1 MPDSESIRVVR
12 ELVVEARKLKNQ
24 SFKEVTPQIP
34 AAEREAI
41 RNELVDIAYGLIR
54 KHAFTIPQ
62 VRHFLHELLDVSV

>member
-1 MPDSESIRVVR
+1 MPDNESIQVVK

-24 SFKEVTPQIP
+24 SKEVTPQIP

-41 RNELVDIAYGLIR
+41 RSELVDIAYNLIR

>member
-1 MPDSESIRVVR
+1 MPDNESIQVVK
-12 ELVVEARKLKNQ
+12 ELVAEARKLENQ
-24 SFKEVTPQIP
+24 SKEVTPQIP

-41 RNELVDIAYGLIR
+41 RSELVDIAYNLIR

>member
-1 MPDSESIRVVR
+1 MPDNESIQVVK
-12 ELVVEARKLKNQ
+12 ELVAEARKLKNQ
-24 SFKEVTPQIP
+24 SKEVTPQIP

-41 RNELVDIAYGLIR
+41 RSELVDIAYNLIR

>member
-1 MPDSESIRVVR
+1 MSNNESVQVVK

-24 SFKEVTPQIP
+24 SKEVTPQIP

-41 RNELVDIAYGLIR
+41 RSELVDIAYGLIR

>member
-24 SFKEVTPQIP
+24 SKEVTPQIP

>member
-1 MPDSESIRVVR
+1 MPDNESIQVVR
-12 ELVVEARKLKNQ
+12 ELVAEARKLKNQ
-24 SFKEVTPQIP
+24 SKEVTPQIP

-41 RNELVDIAYGLIR
+41 RSELVDIAYGLIR

>member
-1 MPDSESIRVVR
+1 MPDNESIQVVK
-12 ELVVEARKLKNQ
+12 ELAVEARKLKNQ
-24 SFKEVTPQIP
+24 SKEVTPQIP

-41 RNELVDIAYGLIR
+41 RSELVDIAYGLIR

>member
-1 MPDSESIRVVR
+1 MPNNEGIQVVK
-12 ELVVEARKLKNQ
+12 EIVAEARKLKNQ
-24 SFKEVTPQIP
+24 SKEAPQIP

-41 RNELVDIAYGLIR
+41 RSELVDIAYTLIR